1 MVELLKLLMRE
12 VKNMPKA
19 DNRTLGDNIINRTL
33 NCIYQLQLAYDSHD
47 NTTIRLQALKAFDTE
62 FSTLCTYLRVVN
74 ELRLLSLK
82 VMVNIFERT
91 ETIAKYGV
99 TEAMAVDMCKDAGLY
114 SPMYDIAPRGGC
126 WFCPN
131 VRIKTLVEFRR
142 KHPELWAELL
152 ELGKTPNL
160 CSYGFKYGKT
170 VEEIDRRLDFEERQL
185 KLF

>member
-1 MVELLKLLMRE
+1 MAKANIPIYRDMVDLLKVLMRE

-47 NTTIRLQALKAFDTE
+47 NTAVRLQALNAFDTE

-91 ETIAKYGV
+91 ESIAKQHKGW
-99 TEAMAVDMCKDAGLY
+99 
-114 SPMYDIAPRGGC
+114 I
-126 WFCPN
+126 N
-131 VRIKTLVEFRR
+131 
-142 KHPELWAELL
+142 KHKKVVCEGSVA
-152 ELGKTPNL
+152 TA
-160 CSYGFKYGKT
+160 
-170 VEEIDRRLDFEERQL
+170 
-185 KLF
+185 

>member
-1 MVELLKLLMRE
+1 MAKANIPIYRDMVELLKLLMRE

-74 ELRLLSLK
+74 ELRLLSLE

-91 ETIAKYGV
+91 DTIAK
-99 TEAMAVDMCKDAGLY
+99 
-114 SPMYDIAPRGGC
+114 
-126 WFCPN
+126 
-131 VRIKTLVEFRR
+131 
-142 KHPELWAELL
+142 
-152 ELGKTPNL
+152 
-160 CSYGFKYGKT
+160 
-170 VEEIDRRLDFEERQL
+170 QL
-185 KLF
+185 KGWMNKQKQIVCEGSVATATE

>member
-1 MVELLKLLMRE
+1 MAKANIPIYRDMVELLKLLMRE

-47 NTTIRLQALKAFDTE
+47 NTAIRLQALKAFDTE

-91 ETIAKYGV
+91 ETIAK
-99 TEAMAVDMCKDAGLY
+99 
-114 SPMYDIAPRGGC
+114 
-126 WFCPN
+126 
-131 VRIKTLVEFRR
+131 
-142 KHPELWAELL
+142 
-152 ELGKTPNL
+152 
-160 CSYGFKYGKT
+160 
-170 VEEIDRRLDFEERQL
+170 QL
-185 KLF
+185 KGWMNKQKQIVCEDSKATAIE

>member
-1 MVELLKLLMRE
+1 MAKANIPIYRDMVELLKILMRE

-47 NTTIRLQALKAFDTE
+47 NTVVRLQALNAFDTE

-91 ETIAKYGV
+91 ESIAKQHKG
-99 TEAMAVDMCKDAGLY
+99 
-114 SPMYDIAPRGGC
+114 
-126 WFCPN
+126 W
-131 VRIKTLVEFRR
+131 IK
-142 KHPELWAELL
+142 KHKKIVCEGSVATAE
-152 ELGKTPNL
+152 E
-160 CSYGFKYGKT
+160 
-170 VEEIDRRLDFEERQL
+170 
-185 KLF
+185 